1 MEEKYVYLREIFELD
16 EDKKREIIWNNIR
29 FLKKQSAEE
38 KKIEKEKEKQKK
50 EKTRRIKI
58 PLNYCYDYNEIT
70 IDENIEYIN
79 FYDTRINGHDYLI
92 DIYKTTDNKFYIKI
106 VDISDG
112 NYKNVDFNE
121 FKKKY
126 AQPSLFDF
134 FNI

>member
-29 FLKKQSAEE
+29 FLKKQSVEE

-70 IDENIEYIN
+70 IDDNIEYIN
-79 FYDTRINGHDYLI
+79 FYDTKINGHDYLI
-92 DIYKTTDNKFYIKI
+92 DIYKTTDNKFYVKI

-121 FKKKY
+121 FKKKN